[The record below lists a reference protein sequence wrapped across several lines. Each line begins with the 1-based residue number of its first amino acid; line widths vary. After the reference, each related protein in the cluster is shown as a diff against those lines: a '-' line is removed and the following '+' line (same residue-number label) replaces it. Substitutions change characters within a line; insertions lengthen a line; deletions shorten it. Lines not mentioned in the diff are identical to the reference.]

1 MKELNI
7 PAVRENLTQAMDFAD
22 EQLRET
28 DCPESVR
35 TQIELVVEEIFM
47 NIAAYAYASCCGYV
61 RIGMEVNDGT
71 AVIRFTDTGTP
82 YNPLSRADPDTETPP
97 KGRKKGGWG
106 IFISKKMTDD
116 MKYEYGD
123 GQNILTVRKSWN
135 AVK

>member
-28 DCPESVR
+28 DCPESIR
-35 TQIELVVEEIFM
+35 TQINLVVEEIFM
-47 NIAAYAYASCCGYV
+47 NIATYAYAFCSGYV
-61 RIGMEVNDGT
+61 RIGMEVKYGY
-71 AVIRFTDTGTP
+71 AVISFTDTGTP
-82 YNPLSRADPDTETPP
+82 YNPLLRADPDTGMPP
-97 KGRKKGGWG
+97 KERQKGGWG

-116 MKYEYGD
+116 MKYEYRN
-123 GQNILTVRKSWN
+123 GQNILTVIKSWN